1 MKEKSFLQLQA
12 YDTIKDSILSGRLEP
27 GRLYSETKLSAQIGI
42 SRTPMRE
49 ALQCL
54 SQDGYITIIP
64 SKGFMIRQL
73 NEKDMK
79 DSIEIRCAIEG
90 FCTNQIASQI
100 HTEKAIQLLHSL
112 EQTLAGMETAIDR
125 ENGLECFINCDH
137 QFHLLLVNYMEN
149 DEFNQIFQRLLY
161 LIRLTSQDALTVEG
175 RIQGTIKEHRTYLDA
190 LKAGNGSKAYKIMLH
205 HLMMPLKIHEKVS
218 HPDKSEDL

>member
-1 MKEKSFLQLQA
+1 MIYYERKSFLQLQA
-12 YDTIKDSILSGRLEP
+12 YDTIKNSILSGTLEP
-27 GRLYSETKLSAQIGI
+27 NRLYSETKLSAQIGI

-90 FCTNQIASQI
+90 FCTNQIALQI
-100 HTEKAIQLLHSL
+100 ATEKGRQLLHNL
-112 EQTLAGMETAIDR
+112 RQTLSCMERTLNQEDQLNPSSTTITSSIFFWSITWKMT
-125 ENGLECFINCDH
+125 NLIKFFSVCFI
-137 QFHLLLVNYMEN
+137 
-149 DEFNQIFQRLLY
+149 
-161 LIRLTSQDALTVEG
+161 
-175 RIQGTIKEHRTYLDA
+175 
-190 LKAGNGSKAYKIMLH
+190 
-205 HLMMPLKIHEKVS
+205 
-218 HPDKSEDL
+218 

>member
-1 MKEKSFLQLQA
+1 MKEKSFLQMQA
-12 YDTIKDSILSGRLEP
+12 YDAIKNSILDGELQP
-27 GRLYSETKLSAQIGI
+27 GQLYSETKLSAQIGI

-90 FCTNQIASQI
+90 FCTMTIASQPD
-100 HTEKAIQLLHSL
+100 TRERRKLFRELNTTL
-112 EQTLAGMETAIDR
+112 ENMEEAARAAAID
-125 ENGLECFINCDH
+125 EFIDCDH
-137 QFHLLLVNYMEN
+137 QFHLRLVNYLRN
-149 DEFNQIFQRLLY
+149 DEFDQIFQRLLY
-161 LIRLTSQDALTVEG
+161 LIHLTSQDALSTEG
-175 RIQGTIKEHRTYLDA
+175 RIQGTIEEHRAYYEA
-190 LKAGNGSKAYKIMLH
+190 LTAGDGRKAYDLIIR
-205 HLMMPLKIHEKVS
+205 HLTMPLKVHERK
-218 HPDKSEDL
+218 

>member
-1 MKEKSFLQLQA
+1 MKEKSFLQTQA
-12 YDTIKDSILSGRLEP
+12 YDSIKNSILSGGLEP

-90 FCTNQIASQI
+90 FCTNQIASQGTYRKKCSSCITAWNSPFLSMESSLNKEDKLESFI
-100 HTEKAIQLLHSL
+100 HY
-112 EQTLAGMETAIDR
+112 
-125 ENGLECFINCDH
+125 DH

-161 LIRLTSQDALTVEG
+161 LIRLTSQDALAVKG
-175 RIQGTIKEHRTYLDA
+175 RIQGTVDEHRQYLDRTESRA
-190 LKAGNGSKAYKIMLH
+190 MAPKGISDHDTPSDDA
-205 HLMMPLKIHEKVS
+205 P
-218 HPDKSEDL
+218 